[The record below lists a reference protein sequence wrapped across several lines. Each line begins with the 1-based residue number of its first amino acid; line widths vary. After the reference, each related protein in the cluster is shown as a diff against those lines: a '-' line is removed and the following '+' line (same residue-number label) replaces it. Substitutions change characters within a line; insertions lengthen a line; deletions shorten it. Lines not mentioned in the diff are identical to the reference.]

1 MKLGWD
7 TPLPDEASQQ
17 WNSIRSNIIGFSK
30 SIPRKALEKDR
41 KAETWGSGYATLYSK
56 IKGCTVENGTD
67 HPKTRAAINLPWIKR
82 RGIDHIKER
91 SQVRESECIQ
101 RFYNC
106 IVLGTHQQKTP
117 SNTGSEDRFR
127 NREDTNIKPVM
138 FHHVPTDENAADCAT
153 RGVAK
158 QEFAESNWWTG
169 PKWLNY
175 PCETWPVTHID
186 NLDRNTFE
194 DVETLAV
201 QSTEQE
207 KADATWPVERNSNY
221 SKLRRIV
228 AYSLRFIRHSSKNTR
243 LQLLDSGVQ
252 TMTPNAAE
260 IELAEKCII
269 KQEQN
274 IHGTSAAIQ
283 NKHFNVGYDNEGI
296 LKRFGRIQH
305 ADVLKEV
312 ANPMYIPRQS
322 ILGARIAENIHRS
335 MAHCGS
341 NQLVCEL
348 RQRFWIPKDKALCKK
363 TVRNCVTCKKFTSA
377 PFSYPDMGPLPKER
391 VTRAHHSLTQE
402 SITWVP

>member
-1 MKLGWD
+1 M
-7 TPLPDEASQQ
+7 
-17 WNSIRSNIIGFSK
+17 
-30 SIPRKALEKDR
+30 
-41 KAETWGSGYATLYSK
+41 
-56 IKGCTVENGTD
+56 
-67 HPKTRAAINLPWIKR
+67 
-82 RGIDHIKER
+82 
-91 SQVRESECIQ
+91 
-101 RFYNC
+101 FY
-106 IVLGTHQQKTP
+106 
-117 SNTGSEDRFR
+117 
-127 NREDTNIKPVM
+127 
-138 FHHVPTDENAADCAT
+138 HVPTDENAADCGT

-158 QEFAESNWWTG
+158 QEFTESNWWIG

-175 PCETWPVTHID
+175 PCEIWPVTHIS
-186 NLDRNTFE
+186 NLNRNTFE

-201 QSTEQE
+201 QSTEEE
-207 KADATWPVERNSNY
+207 KADAIWPVERISNY
-221 SKLRRIV
+221 FKLRRIV
-228 AYSLRFIRHSSKNTR
+228 AYSLRFIRHSSKNTC

-305 ADVLKEV
+305 ADMFKDV
-312 ANPMYIPRQS
+312 ASPMYIPRQS

-335 MAHCGS
+335 ISHCGS

-363 TVRNCVTCKKFTSA
+363 TVQKLCNVQEIQFCTIHSSKYGPAPQRTGHTGPTILSHGNRLHGSYSHPTDIWRRRETLCRIVHMSSHPTST
-377 PFSYPDMGPLPKER
+377 P
-391 VTRAHHSLTQE
+391 
-402 SITWVP
+402 